1 MTGASMAVLATTAA
15 LSTGYSVY
23 AGEKGRQAQ
32 EKAQQDAKIQ
42 AEKQAKSADEAYNA
56 AHQKKANI
64 PGSLEAAGGMANQ
77 GASSTMLTGSG
88 AQMPGSSGG
97 SSLLGEASIPGNLSM
112 KKSTMLGS

>member
-32 EKAQQDAKIQ
+32 EKAQQEAKAQ
-42 AEKQAKSADEAYNA
+42 AEKQAKAADEAYNA

-64 PGSLEAAGGMANQ
+64 PGTLDAAGSMAGQ
-77 GASSTMLTGSG
+77 GAPSTMLTGSG
-88 AQMPGSSGG
+88 AQMPGSSGS

-112 KKSTMLGS
+112 KKSSTLGA